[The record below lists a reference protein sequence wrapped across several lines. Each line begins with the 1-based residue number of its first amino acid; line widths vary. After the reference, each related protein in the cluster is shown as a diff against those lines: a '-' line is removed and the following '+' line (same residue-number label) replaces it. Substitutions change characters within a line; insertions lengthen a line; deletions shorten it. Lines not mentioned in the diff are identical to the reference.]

1 MGSQISF
8 VRDSSRH
15 GVNFRTE
22 GFQFHLLKRKHL
34 ISKIKLSLSLIKE
47 NHGFRPIRFLY
58 IIFLFSAM
66 KFNTLLISCHIAYQ
80 NITRC
85 DCTAVSQ
92 TRSIKKWTKK
102 TKTFMED

>member
-58 IIFLFSAM
+58 IIFLFPAM

>member
-34 ISKIKLSLSLIKE
+34 ISKIKLSLGLI
-47 NHGFRPIRFLY
+47 NHGFRSIQFLY
-58 IIFLFSAM
+58 IIFLFPAM
-66 KFNTLLISCHIAYQ
+66 KSVTLLISCHIAYQ